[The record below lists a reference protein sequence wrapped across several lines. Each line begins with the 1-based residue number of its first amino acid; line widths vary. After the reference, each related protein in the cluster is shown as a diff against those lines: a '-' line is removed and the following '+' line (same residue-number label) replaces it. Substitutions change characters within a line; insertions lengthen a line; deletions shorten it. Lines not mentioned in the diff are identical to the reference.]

1 MYSTLLVEDEKL
13 AADRLE
19 RMLQQIAPDIRI
31 LAKVDSVSAAVE
43 FLKNNNPELIFLDI
57 HLADGSGFEIFDQV
71 RVACPVIF
79 TTAYDE
85 YALRAFQVNGI
96 AYLLK
101 PISQEALAGSL
112 QKLKS
117 IQASDKQLAQVDRL
131 LEQIRKREIT
141 YRKRFLV
148 SAGNTIKS
156 IAIQELAYFYAENK
170 AVYLVEQTG
179 YKYVLDETLDQLQ
192 EVLDP
197 EQFFRVNR
205 SFLVQVSAI
214 RQMHPYSRSRIKLDL
229 EPPCSKECISSSE
242 KTAEFKDWLGR

>member
-1 MYSTLLVEDEKL
+1 MYTTLLVEDEKL

-43 FLKNNNPELIFLDI
+43 FLKKHQPDLIFLDI

-71 RVACPVIF
+71 RVSCPVIF

-101 PISQEALAGSL
+101 PISQEALAGSI

-117 IQASDKQLAQVDRL
+117 LQGSDKQLAQVDML
-131 LEQIRKREIT
+131 LEQIRKRETT

-229 EPPCSKECISSSE
+229 EPACSKECISSSE
-242 KTAEFKDWLGR
+242 KTGEFKDWLG

>member
-19 RMLQQIAPDIRI
+19 RMLRQIAPDIRI
-31 LAKVDSVSAAVE
+31 LAKVDSVSKAIE
-43 FLKNNNPELIFLDI
+43 FLKKHNPELIFLDI

-148 SAGNTIKS
+148 SGGNTIKS

-229 EPPCSKECISSSE
+229 EPPCSKECISSTE
-242 KTAEFKDWLGR
+242 KTAEFKDWLGG

>member
-1 MYSTLLVEDEKL
+1 MRQQLITLMMLLCLSHWTAAQEKKPYTQIGSPNRIL
-13 AADRLE
+13 SLDFKITFAGGQYITPIDLE
-19 RMLQQIAPDIRI
+19 RSIMENQ
-31 LAKVDSVSAAVE
+31 AVYQE
-43 FLKNNNPELIFLDI
+43 E
-57 HLADGSGFEIFDQV
+57 
-71 RVACPVIF
+71 
-79 TTAYDE
+79 
-85 YALRAFQVNGI
+85 RAFQVNGI

-117 IQASDKQLAQVDRL
+117 IQASDTQLAQVDRL
-131 LEQIRKREIT
+131 LEQIRRRETT

-156 IAIQELAYFYAENK
+156 ITIQDLAYFYAENK
-170 AVYLVEQTG
+170 AVFLVEQTG
-179 YKYVLDETLDQLQ
+179 YKYVLDEPLDQLQ

-214 RQMHPYSRSRIKLDL
+214 RQMHAYSRSRIKLEL
-229 EPPCSKECISSSE
+229 EPACSKECISSTE
-242 KTAEFKDWLGR
+242 KTAEFKDWLGG